1 MCEASAF
8 IVNGDKEELFLERVD
23 KLIPTE
29 EGLLLENI
37 FGQRKVIKAKIKRL
51 ELVDHR
57 ILLERED

>member
-8 IVNGDKEELFLERVD
+8 IVNGNKEELFLERVD
-23 KLIPTE
+23 KLIPTQD
-29 EGLLLENI
+29 GLLLENI

-57 ILLERED
+57 ILLEREE

>member
-1 MCEASAF
+1 GCEASAF